1 MLDSFSNE
9 TIAMLASIIEAF
21 LSLCSEHNNELK
33 ITVKFHHL
41 IHYPSMIAKFG
52 PPKILSTINFESLH
66 SYLKSKIKNSKTWK
80 FACYTIAA
88 KYAQCR
94 ISEDKSAIS

>member
-66 SYLKSKIKNSKTWK
+66 SYLKVK
-80 FACYTIAA
+80 
-88 KYAQCR
+88 
-94 ISEDKSAIS
+94 DKK